1 MGWSGDTKKKAVVG
15 GTIHPFVSLECL
27 LCTSLQGESQIDP
40 ARVDS
45 MSSIGKKKNL
55 IFLIPERKEDSPK
68 TEKDH
73 GDCREPLQVSLE
85 LGMRSS
91 FLGHCA
97 DVVFLEQ

>member
-1 MGWSGDTKKKAVVG
+1 MERRHQEESSGRWDNSSVC
-15 GTIHPFVSLECL
+15 VSRMPALHQV
-27 LCTSLQGESQIDP
+27 QGESQIDP

-45 MSSIGKKKNL
+45 MSSIGEKKNL